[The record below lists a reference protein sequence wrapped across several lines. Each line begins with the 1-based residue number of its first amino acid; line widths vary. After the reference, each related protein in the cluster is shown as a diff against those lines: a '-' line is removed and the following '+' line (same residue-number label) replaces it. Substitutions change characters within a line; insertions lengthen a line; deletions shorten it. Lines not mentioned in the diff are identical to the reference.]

1 MRWTMDTR
9 LLVVVFLCILALV
22 LWALW
27 SLWAYWHVPA
37 EQAKAE
43 HTVAPVALEYRL
55 GDVIKY
61 NGMIRDCTLTCRDV
75 DMGEETMKLYPGSIA
90 AEFTAAARRA
100 GFTGMCYSQPETCF
114 PLLLDVARREC
125 PKRILRFKEKFGEV
139 PSVLVHVR
147 TADVIDKSG
156 KKIAGEAAGRPIEF
170 YERLGPLLRK
180 KGISE
185 VTLVTSF
192 NHRTNGNHEGP
203 RLYLEKVR
211 DLLARAGVQTR
222 VIMTDDA
229 DMDFCLMASAPTLV
243 PTRSGLSEF
252 AAEVAIGNNN
262 EVIGLWR
269 RKDPDSV
276 TLGVYNPALH
286 KNSGGGNYF
295 TLPGT
300 T

>member
-1 MRWTMDTR
+1 MRWTTDAR
-9 LLVVVFLCILALV
+9 LLVVVFMCSILALV

-27 SLWAYWHVPA
+27 VYWHVPTA
-37 EQAKAE
+37 QANEEE
-43 HTVAPVALEYRL
+43 HAVAPVALEYRL

-61 NGMIRDCTLTCRDV
+61 NGMLQDCTLTCRDV
-75 DMGEETMKLYPGSIA
+75 DMAEETRKLYPGSIA
-90 AEFTAAARRA
+90 AEFAVTARRA

-114 PLLLDVARREC
+114 PILLDVARREC

-156 KKIAGEAAGRPIEF
+156 KKIEGEPAGRPIEF

-185 VTLVTSF
+185 AALVTSF

-211 DLLARAGVQTR
+211 DLLAHAGVQTR

-276 TLGVYNPALH
+276 TLGVYNPGLH
-286 KNSGGGNYF
+286 KNSGGGHYF

>member
-1 MRWTMDTR
+1 MRWTTDAR
-9 LLVVVFLCILALV
+9 LLVVVFMCSSILALV

-27 SLWAYWHVPA
+27 VYWHVPTA
-37 EQAKAE
+37 QANEEE
-43 HTVAPVALEYRL
+43 HAVAPVALEYRL

-61 NGMIRDCTLTCRDV
+61 NGMLQDCTLTCRDV
-75 DMGEETMKLYPGSIA
+75 DMAEETRKLYPGSIA
-90 AEFTAAARRA
+90 AEFAVTARRA

-114 PLLLDVARREC
+114 PILLDVARREC

-156 KKIAGEAAGRPIEF
+156 KKIEGEPAGRPIEF

-185 VTLVTSF
+185 AALVTSF

-211 DLLARAGVQTR
+211 DLLAHAGVQTR

-276 TLGVYNPALH
+276 TLGVYNPGLH
-286 KNSGGGNYF
+286 KNSGGGHYF